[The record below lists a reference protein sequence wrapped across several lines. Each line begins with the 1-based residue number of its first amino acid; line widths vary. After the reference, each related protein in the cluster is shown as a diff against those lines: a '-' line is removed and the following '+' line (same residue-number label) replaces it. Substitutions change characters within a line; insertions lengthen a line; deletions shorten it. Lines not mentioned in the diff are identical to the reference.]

1 MHQVLI
7 QWNKDDVE
15 VVRAD
20 TSATINMAGPEA
32 NWPYEE
38 ARCLSGTTLCEA
50 DFVSVGKQGFT
61 LIQEEPITVDR
72 AKGSCAQWNR
82 L

>member
-7 QWNKDDVE
+7 QWNEDDVE
-15 VVRAD
+15 VIRAD
-20 TSATINMAGPEA
+20 TSATVNMAGPEV

-38 ARCLSGTTLCEA
+38 ARCLSGTTLGEA
-50 DFVSVGKQGFT
+50 DSVSVRKQGFT
-61 LIQEEPITVDR
+61 LIQKEPITVNR
-72 AKGSCAQWNR
+72 AEGSCAQWNW

>member
-7 QWNKDDVE
+7 QWNEDDVE
-15 VVRAD
+15 VIRAD
-20 TSATINMAGPEA
+20 TSAIVNRAGPKA

-38 ARCLSGTTLCEA
+38 ARCLSGTTLSDA
-50 DFVSVGKQGFT
+50 DFLSVSKQGFAMIQKE
-61 LIQEEPITVDR
+61 LIPADR
-72 AKGSCAQWNR
+72 AEVPYAQCNR